1 MRDVQILLLVPFPL
15 VVPAISISVSLI
27 IDTFDAK
34 VATNEEL
41 GNPLVPRLV
50 HGVLHRGVWL
60 PPSELPAHPVRQE
73 DLDHVEEDKWHVCA
87 P

>member
-1 MRDVQILLLVPFPL
+1 MVPQEYSLVVRDAQILLLVPFPP

-50 HGVLHRGVWL
+50 HGVLH
-60 PPSELPAHPVRQE
+60 
-73 DLDHVEEDKWHVCA
+73 
-87 P
+87 